1 MKMDSMV
8 FIFMGFM
15 LLIFYMFGIIML
27 SKAKQNQPQKESK
40 PQKEEEITQEQAYQ
54 VIQTLY
60 NNQLLSQSDYN
71 KCIGMGMGLFK
82 S

>member
-1 MKMDSMV
+1 MDSMV

-27 SKAKQNQPQKESK
+27 SKAKQNQPPKESK
-40 PQKEEEITQEQAYQ
+40 PQKEEEITQEQAYK